1 MNSKIFLTYDF
12 KKIIFRSNNKISIIN
27 KYINN
32 QDKDQLVSNKNSF
45 NIYIFGRYLIK
56 TFHGNFPFLFF
67 FLVYLLANKTGKY
80 FAQKIFSKK

>member
-56 TFHGNFPFLFF
+56 IFHENFPFLFF

-80 FAQKIFSKK
+80 FTKKIFSKK

>member
-1 MNSKIFLTYDF
+1 MNSRIFLTYDF
-12 KKIIFRSNNKISIIN
+12 KKIIFRQNNKLSIIN

-32 QDKDQLVSNKNSF
+32 KDKDGLISNQNSF
-45 NIYIFGRYLIK
+45 NIYILKRYLIK
-56 TFHGNFPFLFF
+56 TFHENFPFLFF

>member
-12 KKIIFRSNNKISIIN
+12 KKIIFQKNNKISIIH

-32 QDKDQLVSNKNSF
+32 EDKNQLVTNEYSF
-45 NIYIFGRYLIK
+45 NIYNLRRYLTK
-56 TFHGNFPFLFF
+56 VFHENFPFLFF

-80 FAQKIFSKK
+80 FAKSILSKK